1 MRIMG
6 ITRIRKWLAGIAS
19 AVVILLVVALPVL
32 AYTYVGTAVVT
43 VTESAGTTYAN
54 LPITMTVNNS
64 YMATNGFMQSN
75 GLDAAVVGTGG
86 IALPTMIDSTQTLF
100 VAPVTKS
107 TQNGF
112 NFTTGN
118 TPVTSMPIIVGN
130 SGYVTTA
137 DNAALEPG
145 NNFSIVA
152 SGYLDTSSPVATGN
166 TITNGTGVATGSP
179 ITLAAG
185 ANTITSTA
193 PTLTGTTLVN
203 GTGVATGSPITL
215 IGGLNT
221 ITISTLGTFT
231 VTLGTG
237 LSGYATSGASCLV
250 TGSPLTL
257 SAGSN
262 TITTTGSTG
271 TFTINIYGT
280 FILTLQSGISGT
292 ATSSVAT
299 VVGSP
304 VSLVQGTN
312 TIMTSTVGTFTVTL
326 NETKNIVSKTG
337 ALQVNVDPSTS
348 GTIDTSVNG
357 NTFNVIQQF
366 STTTNSAGADSR
378 SEVLIGD
385 TRRLQQRQGQSMVW
399 EFMSIVYR
407 FTVNN
412 YISYCMLRLAG
423 LPTGSAL
430 TSGTIASVTASAWNT
445 VSCPYTLAGSTS
457 LCNSCKDASGYLWY

>member
-32 AYTYVGTAVVT
+32 AYTYAGTAVVT

-145 NNFSIVA
+145 SNFSIA
-152 SGYLDTSSPVATGN
+152 ATGYLDTSSPVATGN

-193 PTLTGTTLVN
+193 PTLTGTTVVN

-262 TITTTGSTG
+262 TITTTIEPVKVGAVLVIV
-271 TFTINIYGT
+271 FAPAAKV
-280 FILTLQSGISGT
+280 ISDR
-292 ATSSVAT
+292 VAT
-299 VVGSP
+299 P
-304 VSLVQGTN
+304 APFVSV
-312 TIMTSTVGTFTVTL
+312 FTV
-326 NETKNIVSKTG
+326 
-337 ALQVNVDPSTS
+337 A
-348 GTIDTSVNG
+348 
-357 NTFNVIQQF
+357 
-366 STTTNSAGADSR
+366 
-378 SEVLIGD
+378 
-385 TRRLQQRQGQSMVW
+385 TR
-399 EFMSIVYR
+399 
-407 FTVNN
+407 T
-412 YISYCMLRLAG
+412 
-423 LPTGSAL
+423 
-430 TSGTIASVTASAWNT
+430 
-445 VSCPYTLAGSTS
+445 
-457 LCNSCKDASGYLWY
+457 